1 LNSQRPFF
9 SIVIATYNRRP
20 VLERAVASVENQT
33 FSNWEL
39 IVVDDASTD
48 DTAPWLALK
57 QKQMGDRLKVHV
69 SEKNRE
75 RGYSRNIGIQMAAGL
90 YVGFLDSDDYH
101 LPHHLDCIYSEL
113 KQRSMPVALFFTN
126 AHDGFEDGRIES
138 RDCPDLNSM
147 PLMEYLLLHTFN
159 PQRVVVHR
167 TVLESNTFDPEIPGL
182 EDLDLWLRVATKFP
196 VFQIQERST
205 VYYCHPEAYSW
216 SEKRYQKEI
225 LFLKRIMRKKE
236 LQGQLPK
243 RTLKRMFFERHL
255 GAACWAGK
263 NQDPAGVLL
272 HFLWLVFNVPLAIR
286 SKHIKDILY
295 SIKTGF
301 SIKEKAC

>member
-1 LNSQRPFF
+1 MNSQRPFF

-20 VLERAVASVENQT
+20 VLERAVASIENQT

-48 DTAPWLALK
+48 DTAPWLASK
-57 QKQMGDRLKVHV
+57 QKQIGDRLKVHV
-69 SEKNRE
+69 SKQNKE
-75 RGYSRNIGIQMAAGL
+75 RGHSRNIGIQLASGQ

-101 LPHHLDCIYSEL
+101 LPHHLDCIYSEI

-126 AHDGFEDGRIES
+126 AYDGFEDGRIEA
-138 RDCPDLNSM
+138 RCCPDLNSM

-159 PQRVVVHR
+159 PQRVVVHK

-205 VYYCHPEAYSW
+205 VYSCHPEAYSW
-216 SEKRYQKEI
+216 SDKRCQKEI
-225 LFLKRIMRKKE
+225 LFLKRIKSKRE
-236 LQGQLPK
+236 LRSQLPK
-243 RTLKRMFFERHL
+243 KILKGMFFERHL
-255 GAACWAGK
+255 GSACWAGK
-263 NQDPAGVLL
+263 NQDLGGVLL
-272 HFLWLVFNVPLAIR
+272 HCLWMVFKAPNAIR

-295 SIKTGF
+295 SLKTGF
-301 SIKEKAC
+301 LIKKKAC